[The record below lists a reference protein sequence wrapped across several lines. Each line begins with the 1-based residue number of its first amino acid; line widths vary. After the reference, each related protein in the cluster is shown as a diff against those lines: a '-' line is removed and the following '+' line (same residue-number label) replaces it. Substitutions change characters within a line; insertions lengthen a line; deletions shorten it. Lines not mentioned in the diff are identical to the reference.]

1 MRLALRFNGPAVA
14 RPILATRQ
22 IFSAGP
28 CQSEVSRDAS
38 RAMGLAL
45 VIAEPLPSPC

>member
-1 MRLALRFNGPAVA
+1 MRLTLRFNGPAVA
-14 RPILATRQ
+14 QPILATRQ

-28 CQSEVSRDAS
+28 CQVSRDAS
-38 RAMGLAL
+38 RAMALAL